1 MKKAISVLA
10 LLCMLASLAYART
23 DKWRFRAGLRNSPG
37 SQRLSAMQLQ
47 SVLDSLRHKTGF
59 LSMRFDEEGFLT
71 LGDRT
76 RIGGGSATARELL
89 IAAVE
94 GDKAFEL
101 ESHDRSST
109 VAFARIGAGPVYNN
123 FTTKARI
130 TIEPLQLDFAD
141 FAQLHGSREALAAFD
156 IGFAVLHELAHG
168 VYRLRD
174 TTDPGYL
181 GECERH
187 INRMRRELGL
197 PERQRYI
204 ARVRKPAPS
213 ESTIRIE
220 QAELLFVCVS
230 QTHGQAGTRRFFYLK
245 WDAKQVASAAETAWS
260 R

>member
-1 MKKAISVLA
+1 MK
-10 LLCMLASLAYART
+10 
-23 DKWRFRAGLRNSPG
+23 
-37 SQRLSAMQLQ
+37 LQ

-59 LSMRFDEEGFLT
+59 LGMRFDEEGFLT

-76 RIGGGSATARELL
+76 RISGGSATARELL
-89 IAAVE
+89 IAAVD

-101 ESHDRSST
+101 ESHNHSPA
-109 VAFARIGAGPVYNN
+109 VAFARIGTGSIYNN

-130 TIEPLQLDFAD
+130 TVEPLQLDFAD

-156 IGFAVLHELAHG
+156 IGFVLLHELAHG

-174 TTDPGYL
+174 ATDPRYL

-197 PERQRYI
+197 PERQQYF
-204 ARVRKPAPS
+204 ARVRRPAPS

-220 QAELLFVCVS
+220 QAELLFACVS
-230 QTHGQAGTRRFFYLK
+230 QTPGREGTKRYFNLK
-245 WDAKQVASAAETAWS
+245 WDAKQVSSADEAAWY

>member
-1 MKKAISVLA
+1 MKKAISLLA
-10 LLCMLASLAYART
+10 LVCTLAPLAYAQT
-23 DKWRFRAGLRNSPG
+23 DKWRFRAGLRNSSG

-59 LSMRFDEEGFLT
+59 PGMRFDEEGFLT

-101 ESHDRSST
+101 ESHDHSPAI
-109 VAFARIGAGPVYNN
+109 AFARMGGGPVYNN
-123 FTTKARI
+123 FTTNARI
-130 TIEPLQLDFAD
+130 TVESLQLDFAD

-156 IGFAVLHELAHG
+156 LGFALLHELAHG

-174 TTDPGYL
+174 AKDPGRL

-197 PERQRYI
+197 PERQQYS
-204 ARVRKPAPS
+204 ARARKLAPS

-220 QAELLFVCVS
+220 LAELLFVCVS
-230 QTHGQAGTRRFFYLK
+230 QTPGRAGTKRYFYLK
-245 WDAKQVASAAETAWS
+245 WDAKRVASTAEAAW
-260 R
+260 RR